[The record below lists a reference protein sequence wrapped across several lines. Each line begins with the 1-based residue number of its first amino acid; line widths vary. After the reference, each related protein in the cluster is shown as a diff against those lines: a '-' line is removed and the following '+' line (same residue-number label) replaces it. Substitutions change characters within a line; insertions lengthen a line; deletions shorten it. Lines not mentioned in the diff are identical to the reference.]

1 MLSFARALHVLGVIW
16 WVGGVAMVTATILPA
31 LRNAGLSEAERQRIF
46 RTIRTRFVWQARA
59 SILIVGVTGAYLLDY
74 LGGIARLR
82 IVAAGWW
89 IDLMLFTWGLFA
101 LLLFV
106 LEPLGLMQRTGI
118 AHKPR
123 AFFLM
128 HVFLLVLALVTAGAG
143 VMWAHGGIY

>member
-1 MLSFARALHVLGVIW
+1 MLSLARALHVLAVLW

-31 LRNAGLSEAERQRIF
+31 LRNAGLQDAERQRIF
-46 RTIRTRFVWQARA
+46 RTIRGRFVWQARA
-59 SILIVGVTGAYLLDY
+59 AVLLVGVSGAYLLAY

-82 IVAAGWW
+82 AGEAGWW
-89 IDLMLFTWGLFA
+89 IDLMLATWGVFA

-118 AHKPR
+118 ARKPR

-128 HVFLLVLALVTAGAG
+128 HVLLLVLALVTVASG
-143 VMWAHGGIY
+143 VIWAHGGIY